1 MEQRREMEEK
11 GKEIDRGGEEGGRC
25 ARDIKAERRRGEER
39 VRDGTNQGNALSSAA
54 S

>member
-1 MEQRREMEEK
+1 MEEK
-11 GKEIDRGGEEGGRC
+11 GKEIDRGGGGRGC
-25 ARDIKAERRRGEER
+25 ARDIKAERRRGRRERGEER